1 MTWRNG
7 RELASLTKNGVTAS
21 YLYDESGLRTKKT
34 VGGVVTNYHVIDG
47 RLYGEYTGSHR
58 LLYMFDEAGT
68 RYSFLYNGSTYY
80 YVFNGQGDVIG
91 ITDGYGNMLARYTYD
106 AWGKPL
112 TITDGAGADV
122 SGNAGHIANVNPF
135 RYRGYYYDKE
145 SGLYSLLSRYYDPVT
160 GRFINADDSDVL
172 FEDQDNLVEHNL
184 FTYCLNNP
192 INMIDEDGRL
202 AITLSVIA
210 VGALITAASAAAIWA
225 VNTPSFQRAWGS
237 ACSWFMG
244 LRGSLNWM
252 LPKSSPKVQ
261 NRVNLPSVRKLRKN
275 KNHIMSGHSAGGN
288 RGGPNK
294 DRFPKWMTWSMIL

>member
-1 MTWRNG
+1 
-7 RELASLTKNGVTAS
+7 
-21 YLYDESGLRTKKT
+21 
-34 VGGVVTNYHVIDG
+34 
-47 RLYGEYTGSHR
+47 
-58 LLYMFDEAGT
+58 
-68 RYSFLYNGSTYY
+68 
-80 YVFNGQGDVIG
+80 
-91 ITDGYGNMLARYTYD
+91 
-106 AWGKPL
+106 
-112 TITDGAGADV
+112 
-122 SGNAGHIANVNPF
+122 
-135 RYRGYYYDKE
+135 
-145 SGLYSLLSRYYDPVT
+145 
-160 GRFINADDSDVL
+160 
-172 FEDQDNLVEHNL
+172 
-184 FTYCLNNP
+184 
-192 INMIDEDGRL
+192 MIDEDGRL

-294 DRFPKWMTWSMIL
+294 DRFPKWMTWSMISKAIDEAYTVGKKIQTQGDRVFIRGFSKTYNTVVEMWVNLKEKIIESAWPK